1 MQAWEAWR
9 AWVSNSEEHPL
20 AATLVSGLIVSRG
33 SPSASSF
40 PHTIPSHLL
49 VPSRPRDLFCLRLCN
64 SLASL
69 HPHAHSPSPFLWNCP
84 PDPTSDPLGTRR
96 RYGRFRFCA
105 ARAWGKLWAEAG
117 TRGDRLVLSYLACL
131 ALSCLNKLMQHSPT
145 ASAAISSRYLRLW
158 KDAAEWQNI

>member
-40 PHTIPSHLL
+40 PHSTPSHFL
-49 VPSRPRDLFCLRLCN
+49 VPSRPRGLFCLRLCN

-69 HPHAHSPSPFLWNCP
+69 HPPAHSPSPFLWNCP
-84 PDPTSDPLGTRR
+84 LDPTSNPLGIRR
-96 RYGRFRFCA
+96 RYGRSPFLR
-105 ARAWGKLWAEAG
+105 RTSLRRVV
-117 TRGDRLVLSYLACL
+117 RGGWDTKRQACPVLACL

-145 ASAAISSRYLRLW
+145 ASAAISSRYLRPW
-158 KDAAEWQNI
+158 KDAAEWQNV